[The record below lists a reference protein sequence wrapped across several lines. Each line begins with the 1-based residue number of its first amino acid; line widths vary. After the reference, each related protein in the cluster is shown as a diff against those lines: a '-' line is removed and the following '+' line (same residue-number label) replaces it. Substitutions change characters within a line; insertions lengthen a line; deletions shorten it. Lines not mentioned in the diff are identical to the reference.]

1 MPFRCTDET
10 PWFTGLPSFPD
21 RLEPTQITRF
31 ELGEFATKAKEM
43 GVNYIEGC
51 CGCKATHL
59 REMARAP
66 DKFDESRVWNR
77 REGHSMSETEHNR
90 AYRESL
96 RG

>member
-1 MPFRCTDET
+1 
-10 PWFTGLPSFPD
+10 
-21 RLEPTQITRF
+21 
-31 ELGEFATKAKEM
+31 M